1 MSADRRLS
9 ATPPSARPRGIDRA
23 RTRNAPRDANPPHL
37 TRGAQL
43 PWVGD
48 REKRRK
54 QNVSRSSMIDAFGG
68 FSGQAALL
76 LEMMDL
82 FVDGFSLR
90 QQSNSLNSIL
100 PLRNNLRFQ
109 TATELIQQ
117 L

>member
-1 MSADRRLS
+1 
-9 ATPPSARPRGIDRA
+9 
-23 RTRNAPRDANPPHL
+23 
-37 TRGAQL
+37 
-43 PWVGD
+43 
-48 REKRRK
+48 
-54 QNVSRSSMIDAFGG
+54 MIDAFGG